1 MTKQW
6 KDMTKK
12 EKEQSIK
19 GIAFIFIFIF
29 IFLWLSGTFNSNKTS
44 KNNLQIETPSLS
56 VNAEQLIQDYL
67 SNQISANE
75 KYQNKIASVGGIIYE
90 VGEDWSGGNY
100 VILRKEYEY
109 NGVQCEFN
117 TPEELT
123 NLHKGQY
130 ITLKGKIIGFTN
142 GLVLIDDCSVVN

>member
-1 MTKQW
+1 MTKEW
-6 KDMTKK
+6 KDMDPK

-19 GIAFIFIFIF
+19 AIAFVIIFGFILLLF
-29 IFLWLSGTFNSNKTS
+29 FGVFNSDKAS
-44 KNNLQIETPSLS
+44 ENNQQIETPSLS
-56 VNAEQLIQDYL
+56 VNAGQLIQDYL
-67 SNQISANE
+67 SNQINANE
-75 KYQNKIASVGGIIYE
+75 KYQNKIISIGGIIYE

-100 VILRKEYEY
+100 VMLRKEYEY
-109 NGVQCEFN
+109 NGVQCEFD

-130 ITLKGKIIGFTN
+130 ITLKGKVIGFTN